1 MKSLVLSM
9 RYGALSRLDEGDIL
23 RLSGGKLWRVTEVNR
38 TDFTYRVVRYYWWQR
53 LWVWVRS

>member
-9 RYGALSRLDEGDIL
+9 RYGALSRMDEGDIL